1 MISITNIDNFTII
14 SGAIL
19 LFVAIVSSFIC
30 PYLRFK
36 RGKWERQEKSCSD
49 SLPPLSVILTPHD
62 EPEALERNLPSL
74 MAQKYDPGFQIIVIV
89 EEGEGETEEVLK
101 RFQHSLD
108 ETSSNCSIYVTYIPK
123 SSRYV
128 SRKKLAMTLGI
139 KAAKTEWLLLTE
151 PTVKPASDTWLQTM
165 AENCTEGNSLVVG
178 YGSFDDEAS
187 AFKRFER
194 LNSSYYLM
202 REAAHGNAYAAIAPN
217 IMIRKSEFMEQDG
230 FRGNLNLIH
239 GEYDFL
245 VNKYSVQG
253 SVALET
259 RGEAWTIEDAPSRLT
274 WKARHI
280 IYAETRKWLDRSL
293 SHRFWFNLD
302 QFGLHIPFLMIIVGM
317 VWGGVT
323 SNIILLAVS
332 AFAFVVGY
340 VLHTVFAKIAMSAF
354 DEQMPL
360 LLMYPFQ
367 LSIIWKNLIYL
378 LRHKF
383 SNKLDF
389 TTHKQ

>member
-19 LFVAIVSSFIC
+19 LFVAIVSSFIS

-36 RGKWERQEKSCSD
+36 RGKWERQGKACGD

-74 MAQKYDPGFQIIVIV
+74 MAQKYAPGFQIIVII

-108 ETSSNCSIYVTYIPK
+108 ETQSDCSIYVTYIPQ

-128 SRKKLAMTLGI
+128 SRKKLAMTLGV
-139 KAAKTEWLLLTE
+139 KAAKTEWILQTE
-151 PTVKPASDTWLQTM
+151 PTLKPASDAWLQTM
-165 AENCTEGNSLVVG
+165 AENCTDDNSLVVG
-178 YGSFDDEAS
+178 YGAFDDEVS
-187 AFKRFER
+187 AFNRFER

-202 REAAHGNAYAAIAPN
+202 REAANGNAYAALAPN

-245 VNKYSVQG
+245 VNKYSGQG
-253 SVALET
+253 RVALET
-259 RGEAWTIEDAPSRLT
+259 RYEAWTIEDAPSPATL
-274 WKARHI
+274 KARHI
-280 IYAETRKWLDRSL
+280 IYAETRKWLSRSL
-293 SHRFWFNLD
+293 GHRFWFNLD
-302 QFGLHIPFLMIIVGM
+302 QLALHVPFLMTVAGM
-317 VWGGVT
+317 AWGGAT
-323 SNIILLAVS
+323 SNVILLSVS

-340 VLHTVFAKIAMSAF
+340 VLHTVFGRMAMAAF
-354 DEQMPL
+354 DERMPL
-360 LLMYPFQ
+360 LLIYPFQ

-378 LRHKF
+378 LRHRF

>member
-1 MISITNIDNFTII
+1 MISIINIDNFTII

-19 LFVAIVSSFIC
+19 LFVAIVFSFIT

-36 RGKWERQEKSCSD
+36 RGKWERQEKAHAD
-49 SLPPLSVILTPHD
+49 SLPPLSVIITPHD
-62 EPEALERNLPSL
+62 EPEALERNLPSM
-74 MAQKYDPGFQIIVIV
+74 MAQKYEPGFQIIVII

-108 ETSSNCSIYVTYIPK
+108 ETQSNCSIYVTYIPQ

-139 KAAKTEWLLLTE
+139 KAAKTDWILLTE

-165 AENCTEGNSLVVG
+165 AENCTEDNSLVLG
-178 YGSFDDEAS
+178 YGAFDDEAS
-187 AFKRFER
+187 AFKRFDR
-194 LNSSYYLM
+194 LNAAYYLM
-202 REAAHGNAYAAIAPN
+202 REAARGNAYATIAPN
-217 IMIRKSEFMEQDG
+217 IMIRKSKFMEQDG

-245 VNKYSVQG
+245 VNKYSAQDR
-253 SVALET
+253 VALET
-259 RGEAWTIEDAPSRLT
+259 RREAWTIEDAPSDLT
-274 WKARHI
+274 WKARNI

-293 SHRFWFNLD
+293 GHRFWFNLD
-302 QFGLHIPFLMIIVGM
+302 QLALHIQFILAIVGM

-323 SNIILLAVS
+323 SNVILLASS
-332 AFAFVVGY
+332 ALAFVVGY
-340 VLHTVFAKIAMSAF
+340 VLHTVFGKMAMSAF
-354 DEQMPL
+354 DEKIPL
-360 LLMYPFQ
+360 LLIYPFQ
-367 LSIIWKNLIYL
+367 LSVIWKNLVYL

>member
-1 MISITNIDNFTII
+1 MILITNIDNFTII
-14 SGAIL
+14 SGALL

-30 PYLRFK
+30 PYLRFN
-36 RGKWERQEKSCSD
+36 RGRWERKGKASGG

-74 MAQKYDPGFQIIVIV
+74 IAQKYDPGFQIIVII
-89 EEGEGETEEVLK
+89 EEGESETEEVLK

-108 ETSSNCSIYVTYIPK
+108 ETSSNCSIYVTYIPQ

-151 PTVKPASDTWLQTM
+151 PTAKPASDTWLQAM
-165 AENCTEGNSLVVG
+165 AENCTDDHSLVVG
-178 YGSFDDEAS
+178 YGKFDDEVS
-187 AFKRFER
+187 AFKRFEH

-202 REAAHGNAYAAIAPN
+202 REAAKGNAYAAMAPN
-217 IMIRKSEFMEQDG
+217 IMIRKSEFMKQDG

-253 SVALET
+253 RVALET
-259 RGEAWTIEDAPSRLT
+259 RGEAWTIEDAPSHLA

-280 IYAETRKWLDRSL
+280 IYAETRKWLARSL
-293 SHRFWFNLD
+293 SHRFWFDLD
-302 QFGLHIPFLMIIVGM
+302 QFALHIPFLMTIVGM
-317 VWGGVT
+317 TWGGVT
-323 SNIILLAVS
+323 SNIILLAIS
-332 AFAFVVGY
+332 ALAFIVGY
-340 VLHTVFAKIAMSAF
+340 IIHTVLAKMAMSAF
-354 DEQMPL
+354 DEQVPL
-360 LLMYPFQ
+360 LLVYPFQ
-367 LSIIWKNLIYL
+367 LTIIWKNLLYL
-378 LRHKF
+378 LRHRF

>member
-1 MISITNIDNFTII
+1 MISVTNIDNFTII
-14 SGAIL
+14 SSAIL
-19 LFVAIVSSFIC
+19 LLVAIVSSFIC

-36 RGKWERQEKSCSD
+36 KGKWERGKMTCD
-49 SLPPLSVILTPHD
+49 GSLPPLSIILTPHD
-62 EPEALERNLPSL
+62 QPEALEKNLPSM
-74 MAQKYDPGFQIIVIV
+74 MAQKYDSGFQIIVVV
-89 EEGEGETEEVLK
+89 EEGDSETEEVIK
-101 RFQHSLD
+101 RLQHSFD
-108 ETSSNCSIYVTYIPK
+108 ETSPNCSIYVTYIPK

-128 SRKKLAMTLGI
+128 SRKKLAMTLGV

-151 PTVKPASDTWLQTM
+151 PTVNPASDTWLQTM
-165 AENCTEGNSLVVG
+165 AENCTEDTSLVVG
-178 YGSFDDEAS
+178 YGAFDDEVS
-187 AFKRFER
+187 SFKRFER

-202 REAAHGNAYAAIAPN
+202 REAAKGNAYAAIAPN

-245 VNKYSVQG
+245 VNKYSAQDR
-253 SVALET
+253 VALET
-259 RGEAWTIEDAPSRLT
+259 RSEAWTIEDAPSHLT

-280 IYAETRKWLDRSL
+280 IYAETRKWLSRSL

-302 QFGLHIPFLMIIVGM
+302 QFALHIPFLMTIAGM

-323 SNIILLAVS
+323 SNIILLAAS
-332 AFAFVVGY
+332 ALAFIVGY
-340 VLHTVFAKIAMSAF
+340 VLHTVFAKMATSAF
-354 DEQMPL
+354 NEHIPL
-360 LLMYPFQ
+360 LLIYPFQ
-367 LSIIWKNLIYL
+367 LSVIWNNLIHL
-378 LRHKF
+378 LHHKF

>member
-1 MISITNIDNFTII
+1 MILTTNIDNFTII

-19 LFVAIVSSFIC
+19 LLVAIVSSFIC
-30 PYLRFK
+30 PYIRFRK
-36 RGKWERQEKSCSD
+36 GKWERQGKESND

-62 EPEALERNLPSL
+62 QPEALERNLPSL
-74 MAQKYDPGFQIIVIV
+74 IAQKYDPGFQIIVIV
-89 EEGEGETEEVLK
+89 EEGESETEEVLK

-108 ETSSNCSIYVTYIPK
+108 ETSSNCSIYVTYIPR

-128 SRKKLAMTLGI
+128 SRKKLAMTLGV

-165 AENCTEGNSLVVG
+165 AENCTEENSLVIG
-178 YGSFDDEAS
+178 YGAFDDELSAS
-187 AFKRFER
+187 KRFER

-202 REAAHGNAYAAIAPN
+202 REAANGNAYASIAPN

-245 VNKYSVQG
+245 VNKYSAEG

-259 RGEAWTIEDAPSRLT
+259 RDEAWTIEDAPSPQT
-274 WKARHI
+274 WKAKRI
-280 IYAETRKWLDRSL
+280 IYAETRKWLARSL
-293 SHRFWFNLD
+293 GHRFWFNLD
-302 QFGLHIPFLMIIVGM
+302 QFALHIPFLMTIAGM
-317 VWGGVT
+317 VCGGLT
-323 SNIILLAVS
+323 SNVILLAAS
-332 AFAFVVGY
+332 AFAFIVGY
-340 VLHTVFAKIAMSAF
+340 VLRTMFARMAMSAF
-354 DEQMPL
+354 DEHVPL
-360 LLMYPFQ
+360 LLLYPFQ
-367 LSIIWKNLIYL
+367 LSIIWKNLINL
-378 LRHKF
+378 LRHRF